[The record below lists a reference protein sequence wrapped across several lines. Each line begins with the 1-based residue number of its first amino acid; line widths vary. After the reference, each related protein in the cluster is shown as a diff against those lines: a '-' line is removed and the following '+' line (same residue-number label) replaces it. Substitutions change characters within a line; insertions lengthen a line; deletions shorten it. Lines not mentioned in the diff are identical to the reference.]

1 MHTNRAYAQKTMT
14 EETHD
19 LLATVAAMYY
29 LDEMTQN
36 AIADELGLSRVK
48 VYRLLK
54 QARDE
59 DVVQIFVNWPQRRDG
74 DLEAQLAAA
83 FDLGEALVLQATPSA
98 HISSP
103 EWLGQMGARFL
114 EERLTEGATLA
125 VCLGRATYEAIQAIR
140 PNFRVHVNVAQAL
153 GSMPAT
159 LGELDSAALARQLAL
174 KLGGD
179 VHYLPAPFMAESAAD
194 AAVLRRQ
201 RTVDATLRKARAA
214 DIALL
219 GIGTVT
225 PTRSSFVRAG
235 YVTADAL
242 ETYAA
247 AGVVGDMA
255 GRLFDMDG
263 TERPQEINERVIGLT
278 LDDLRDIPLAMAIA
292 MGEEKVD
299 AILGALRTGV
309 LNVLVTDDRTARLVL
324 TRERVAAVV

>member
-1 MHTNRAYAQKTMT
+1 MT
-14 EETHD
+14 EQSND
-19 LLATVAAMYY
+19 LLASVAAMYY

-74 DLEAQLAAA
+74 ELEDELAAT
-83 FDLGEALVLQATPSA
+83 FGLDEALVLQANPNA
-98 HISSP
+98 RISSLQM
-103 EWLGQMGARFL
+103 LGQMGAHFL
-114 EERLTEGATLA
+114 EERLTAGATLA
-125 VCLGRATYEAIQAIR
+125 ICLGRSTFEAIQAIR

-153 GSMPAT
+153 GSMPST
-159 LGELDSAALARQLAL
+159 LGELDSAALARQLAQ

-201 RTVDATLRKARAA
+201 RTVAATLDKARAA

-219 GIGTVT
+219 GIGAVA
-225 PTRSSFVRAG
+225 PARSSFVRAG
-235 YVTADAL
+235 YVTVDEL
-242 ETYAA
+242 EAYAA
-247 AGVVGDMA
+247 AGVAGDMG
-255 GRLFDMDG
+255 GRLFDIDG
-263 TERPQEINERVIGLT
+263 HARPQEVNARVIGLT
-278 LDDLRDIPLAMAIA
+278 LEDLRAIPLALAIA
-292 MGEEKVD
+292 MGEEKVT
-299 AILGALRTGV
+299 AIHGALRTGA

-324 TRERVAAVV
+324 ARQTENRATVPASLTTV

>member
-1 MHTNRAYAQKTMT
+1 MT
-14 EETHD
+14 EQTHD

-29 LDEMTQN
+29 LNEMTQN

-59 DVVQIFVNWPQRRDG
+59 EVVQIFVNWPQRRDG
-74 DLEAQLAAA
+74 ELEAQLAAV
-83 FDLGEALVLQATPSA
+83 FGLDEALVLQANPHA
-98 HISSP
+98 HVSSL
-103 EWLGQMGARFL
+103 EMLGQMGARFL
-114 EERLTEGATLA
+114 EERLTAGATLA
-125 VCLGRATYEAIQAIR
+125 ICLGRSTYEAIQAIR

-153 GSMPAT
+153 GSMPST
-159 LGELDSAALARQLAL
+159 LGELDSAALARQLAQ

-179 VHYLPAPFMAESAAD
+179 VHYLPAPFMAENADD

-201 RTVDATLRKARAA
+201 RVVDATLSRARAA

-235 YVTADAL
+235 YVTESAL
-242 ETYAA
+242 AAYAE

-255 GRLFDMDG
+255 GRLFDVTG
-263 TERPQEINERVIGLT
+263 QERPQEVNARVIGLS
-278 LDDLRDIPLAMAIA
+278 LADLRAIPLAMAIA
-292 MGEEKVD
+292 MGEEKTD
-299 AILGALRTGV
+299 AILGALRTGA
-309 LNVLVTDDRTARLVL
+309 LNVLVTDDRTARMVL
-324 TRERVAAVV
+324 AREVEATAVATVA